1 MRVLNEVRL
10 KPDATGHKVMSK
22 VMMRAALSVAVLAFS
37 SVAMAQAPASQPP
50 ASQADA
56 QSKRRY
62 QVRVME
68 GALVGAVTHGAGQV
82 SRQLQPVGQNLL
94 FLSGAARARGFALD
108 GYGLFFDVEIP
119 AMRESALAIM
129 RTLEPDFAATRRMF
143 DEGRR
148 EFQRLSDERMKVAL
162 NQWLRRLEAQVA
174 PTQRQVRGD
183 DARPVTAADV
193 ADAGAPAAPSAPPLP
208 VPAAPP
214 ADPDLLYTETIK
226 NALIDAM
233 LEYGGVM
240 ALETDEWLTVAARD
254 AEGPLSPAENYDPA
268 TLIIRVKGSDLAAF
282 QAKTLT
288 LEEARKRVEVRQF

>member
-10 KPDATGHKVMSK
+10 KPAAMGQKVMNM
-22 VMMRAALSVAVLAFS
+22 MMRAALGVAALAFS
-37 SVAMAQAPASQPP
+37 SVAIAQSPP
-50 ASQADA
+50 SQADA

-143 DEGRR
+143 EEGRR
-148 EFQRLSDERMKVAL
+148 EFQRLSDERMKVSL

-174 PTQRQVRGD
+174 PTQRQVRDD

-214 ADPDLLYTETIK
+214 ADVLYTETIK

-240 ALETDEWLTVAARD
+240 ALQPDEWLTVAARD

>member
-1 MRVLNEVRL
+1 MPNTTVRL
-10 KPDATGHKVMSK
+10 KPDTTGQKATGQKAMGTVMR
-22 VMMRAALSVAVLAFS
+22 RAALGLAATAFVS
-37 SVAMAQAPASQPP
+37 IAGAQPAQSH
-50 ASQADA
+50 ADA

-68 GALVGAVTHGAGQV
+68 GALVGAVSHGAGQV

-94 FLSGAARARGFALD
+94 FLTGAARARGFALE

-129 RTLEPDFAATRRMF
+129 RQLEPDFAATRRMF
-143 DEGRR
+143 EEGRR
-148 EFQRLSDERMKVAL
+148 EFQRISDERAKTAL
-162 NQWLRRLEAQVA
+162 DQWLRRLEAQVA
-174 PTQRQVRGD
+174 PQGRGG

-193 ADAGAPAAPSAPPLP
+193 NELGTPPAAGAPARPALPP
-208 VPAAPP
+208 PP
-214 ADPDLLYTETIK
+214 ADPDALYTETVK

-240 ALETDEWLTVAARD
+240 ALQPDEWLTVAARD

-268 TLIIRVKGSDLAAF
+268 TLILRVKGSDLAAF
-282 QAKTLT
+282 QAKSVT

>member
-1 MRVLNEVRL
+1 MR
-10 KPDATGHKVMSK
+10 H
-22 VMMRAALSVAVLAFS
+22 AALGIVALAFAA
-37 SVAMAQAPASQPP
+37 VAGAQTQSPVS
-50 ASQADA
+50 SQADA

-129 RTLEPDFAATRRMF
+129 RQLEPDFAATRRMF

-148 EFQRLSDERMKVAL
+148 EFQRLQDERAKMAL
-162 NQWLRRLEAQVA
+162 NQWLRRLEAQVV
-174 PTQRQVRGD
+174 PTGRPGQARGD

-193 ADAGAPAAPSAPPLP
+193 AESGIPPAAGTAAVSLPPF
-208 VPAAPP
+208 P
-214 ADPDLLYTETIK
+214 ADPDVLYTETVK

-240 ALETDEWLTVAARD
+240 ALQPEEWLTVAARD

-282 QAKTLT
+282 QAKTIT

>member
-1 MRVLNEVRL
+1 
-10 KPDATGHKVMSK
+10 
-22 VMMRAALSVAVLAFS
+22 MMRAALGVAALAFS
-37 SVAMAQAPASQPP
+37 SVAMAQTPP
-50 ASQADA
+50 SQADA

-143 DEGRR
+143 EEGRR

-193 ADAGAPAAPSAPPLP
+193 ADAELCRAERAALA
-208 VPAAPP
+208 PAAPP

-226 NALIDAM
+226 NARSTPCSS
-233 LEYGGVM
+233 M
-240 ALETDEWLTVAARD
+240 AASWHSRPTS
-254 AEGPLSPAENYDPA
+254 G
-268 TLIIRVKGSDLAAF
+268 
-282 QAKTLT
+282 
-288 LEEARKRVEVRQF
+288 

>member
-1 MRVLNEVRL
+1 MPNTKVRL
-10 KPDATGHKVMSK
+10 KPDTTGQKAMGKVM
-22 VMMRAALSVAVLAFS
+22 RLAALSVAALAYVS
-37 SVAMAQAPASQPP
+37 SAGAQPAQSR
-50 ASQADA
+50 ADA

-68 GALVGAVTHGAGQV
+68 GALVGAVSHGAGQV

-94 FLSGAARARGFALD
+94 FLTGAARARGFALE

-129 RTLEPDFAATRRMF
+129 RQLEPDFAATRRMF
-143 DEGRR
+143 EEGRR
-148 EFQRLSDERMKVAL
+148 EFQRISDERAKTAL
-162 NQWLRRLEAQVA
+162 DQWLRRLEAQVA
-174 PTQRQVRGD
+174 PQGRGD
-183 DARPVTAADV
+183 NARPVTAADV
-193 ADAGAPAAPSAPPLP
+193 NELVTPTAAGAAARPAPPP
-208 VPAAPP
+208 PP
-214 ADPDLLYTETIK
+214 ADPDLLYTETVK

-240 ALETDEWLTVAARD
+240 ALQPDEWLTVAARD

-268 TLIIRVKGSDLAAF
+268 TLILRVKGSDLAAF
-282 QAKTLT
+282 QAKSVT

>member
-1 MRVLNEVRL
+1 MGHVMRQ
-10 KPDATGHKVMSK
+10 
-22 VMMRAALSVAVLAFS
+22 AALGVVTLAFASVAFGQTQ
-37 SVAMAQAPASQPP
+37 MP

-68 GALVGAVTHGAGQV
+68 GALEGAVTHGAGQV

-94 FLSGAARARGFALD
+94 FLTGEARARGFALD

-129 RTLEPDFAATRRMF
+129 RQLEPDFAATRRMF

-148 EFQRLSDERMKVAL
+148 EFQRLQDERTKMAL
-162 NQWLRRLEAQVA
+162 DQWLRRLEAQVVPPGRPGQGPA
-174 PTQRQVRGD
+174 A
-183 DARPVTAADV
+183 DARPVTAADI
-193 ADAGAPAAPSAPPLP
+193 ADPGLPRAPGTAATAVPVPPAPP
-208 VPAAPP
+208 PP
-214 ADPDLLYTETIK
+214 ADPDVLYTETIK

-240 ALETDEWLTVAARD
+240 ALLPDEWLTIAARD

-282 QAKTLT
+282 QARTLT
-288 LEEARKRVEVRQF
+288 LDEARKRVEVRQF

>member
-1 MRVLNEVRL
+1 MPNTKVRL
-10 KPDATGHKVMSK
+10 KPDTTGQKAMGKVMRLAAFG
-22 VMMRAALSVAVLAFS
+22 VAALAFVS
-37 SVAMAQAPASQPP
+37 SAGAQPAQSR
-50 ASQADA
+50 ADA

-68 GALVGAVTHGAGQV
+68 GALVGAVSHGAGQV

-94 FLSGAARARGFALD
+94 FLTGAARARGFALE

-129 RTLEPDFAATRRMF
+129 RQLEPDFAATRRMF
-143 DEGRR
+143 EEGRR
-148 EFQRLSDERMKVAL
+148 EFQRISDERAKTAL
-162 NQWLRRLEAQVA
+162 DQWLRRLEAQVA
-174 PTQRQVRGD
+174 PQGRGD
-183 DARPVTAADV
+183 NARPVTAADV
-193 ADAGAPAAPSAPPLP
+193 NELATSPAAGAAARPVLPP
-208 VPAAPP
+208 PP
-214 ADPDLLYTETIK
+214 ADPDLLYTETVK

-240 ALETDEWLTVAARD
+240 ALQPDEWLTVAARD

-268 TLIIRVKGSDLAAF
+268 TLILRVKGSDLAAF
-282 QAKTLT
+282 QARSVT

>member
-1 MRVLNEVRL
+1 MGHVMRQ
-10 KPDATGHKVMSK
+10 
-22 VMMRAALSVAVLAFS
+22 AALGVVTLAFASVAFGQT
-37 SVAMAQAPASQPP
+37 QAP

-56 QSKRRY
+56 KSKRRY

-129 RTLEPDFAATRRMF
+129 RQLEPDFAATRRMF
-143 DEGRR
+143 EEGRR
-148 EFQRLSDERMKVAL
+148 EFQRLQDERTKMAL
-162 NQWLRRLEAQVA
+162 TQWLRRLEAQVVPA
-174 PTQRQVRGD
+174 GRPGQGPAD

-193 ADAGAPAAPSAPPLP
+193 ADPGIPPAPGTAAIPAPPP
-208 VPAAPP
+208 PP
-214 ADPDLLYTETIK
+214 ADPDVLYTETIK

-240 ALETDEWLTVAARD
+240 ALQADEWLTVAARD

-282 QAKTLT
+282 HAKTLT
-288 LEEARKRVEVRQF
+288 LDEARKRVEVRQF

>member
-1 MRVLNEVRL
+1 MPNVMR
-10 KPDATGHKVMSK
+10 
-22 VMMRAALSVAVLAFS
+22 RAALGVAAMAFVSVAS
-37 SVAMAQAPASQPP
+37 AQTAQPSP
-50 ASQADA
+50 ADA

-68 GALVGAVTHGAGQV
+68 GALVGAVSHGAGQV

-143 DEGRR
+143 EEGRR
-148 EFQRLSDERMKVAL
+148 EFQRISDERQKTAL
-162 NQWLRRLEAQVA
+162 AQWLSRLEAQIA
-174 PTQRQVRGD
+174 PQVGRQGRGN

-193 ADAGAPAAPSAPPLP
+193 NEVGAAPPSGAALLVPPP
-208 VPAAPP
+208 PP
-214 ADPDLLYTETIK
+214 ADPDALYTETVK

-240 ALETDEWLTVAARD
+240 ALQPDEWLTVAARD

-268 TLIIRVKGSDLAAF
+268 TLILRVKGSDLAAF
-282 QAKTLT
+282 HAKSLS

>member
-1 MRVLNEVRL
+1 MPNTTSPTVMR
-10 KPDATGHKVMSK
+10 KVM
-22 VMMRAALSVAVLAFS
+22 RLAALGVAA
-37 SVAMAQAPASQPP
+37 VAHVSIAGAQPAQSH
-50 ASQADA
+50 ADA

-94 FLSGAARARGFALD
+94 FLTGAARARGFALD

-129 RTLEPDFAATRRMF
+129 RQLEPDFAATRRMF

-148 EFQRLSDERMKVAL
+148 EFQRISDERAKTAL
-162 NQWLRRLEAQVA
+162 DQWLRRLEAQVA
-174 PTQRQVRGD
+174 PQGRGSE
-183 DARPVTAADV
+183 ARPVTAADV
-193 ADAGAPAAPSAPPLP
+193 NELGTPPAAGAAARPALPP
-208 VPAAPP
+208 PP
-214 ADPDLLYTETIK
+214 ADPDVLYTETVK

-240 ALETDEWLTVAARD
+240 ALQPDEWLTVAARD

-268 TLIIRVKGSDLAAF
+268 TLILRVKGSDLAAF
-282 QAKTLT
+282 QSKSVT

>member
-1 MRVLNEVRL
+1 M
-10 KPDATGHKVMSK
+10 TKVMRCA
-22 VMMRAALSVAVLAFS
+22 VLGAVALACAAVAV
-37 SVAMAQAPASQPP
+37 AQTT

-56 QSKRRY
+56 HSKRRY

-94 FLSGAARARGFALD
+94 FLSGLARARGFALD

-129 RTLEPDFAATRRMF
+129 RQLEPDFAATRRMF
-143 DEGRR
+143 EEGRR
-148 EFQRLSDERMKVAL
+148 EFQRIPDERAKVAL

-174 PTQRQVRGD
+174 PAGQVRGD

-193 ADAGAPAAPSAPPLP
+193 AEPAASAAAGAASPPAVPAPAAPPP
-208 VPAAPP
+208 
-214 ADPDLLYTETIK
+214 DPDVLYTATIK
-226 NALIDAM
+226 DALIDAM

-240 ALETDEWLTVAARD
+240 ALQPEEWLTVAARD

-282 QAKTLT
+282 QSKTLS

>member
-1 MRVLNEVRL
+1 MLNTKVRL
-10 KPDATGHKVMSK
+10 KLDTTGEKVMGR
-22 VMMRAALSVAVLAFS
+22 VMRLAALSVAALAYVS
-37 SVAMAQAPASQPP
+37 IAGAQPAQSH
-50 ASQADA
+50 ADA

-68 GALVGAVTHGAGQV
+68 GALVGAVSHGAGQV

-94 FLSGAARARGFALD
+94 FLTGAARARGFALD

-129 RTLEPDFAATRRMF
+129 RQLEPDFAATRRMF
-143 DEGRR
+143 EEGRR
-148 EFQRLSDERMKVAL
+148 EFQRIPDERAKTAL
-162 NQWLRRLEAQVA
+162 DQWLRRLEAQVA
-174 PTQRQVRGD
+174 PQGRGG

-193 ADAGAPAAPSAPPLP
+193 NELATPPAAGAAARPALPPP
-208 VPAAPP
+208 PP
-214 ADPDLLYTETIK
+214 ADPDALYTETVK

-240 ALETDEWLTVAARD
+240 ALQPDEWLTVAARD

-268 TLIIRVKGSDLAAF
+268 TLILRVKGSDLAAF
-282 QAKTLT
+282 QAKSVT

>member
-1 MRVLNEVRL
+1 
-10 KPDATGHKVMSK
+10 
-22 VMMRAALSVAVLAFS
+22 MMRAALGVAALAFS
-37 SVAMAQAPASQPP
+37 SVAMAQTPP
-50 ASQADA
+50 SQADA

-143 DEGRR
+143 EEGRR

-193 ADAGAPAAPSAPPLP
+193 ADAGLRAPSAPLLP
-208 VPAAPP
+208 TRRA

-226 NALIDAM
+226 NAPIDAM

-240 ALETDEWLTVAARD
+240 ALETDEWLTAARD

>member
-10 KPDATGHKVMSK
+10 KPDAMGQKVMSK
-22 VMMRAALSVAVLAFS
+22 VMMRAALGVAALAFS
-37 SVAMAQAPASQPP
+37 SVAMAQTPP
-50 ASQADA
+50 SQADA

-143 DEGRR
+143 EEGRR

-174 PTQRQVRGD
+174 PTQQQVRGD

-208 VPAAPP
+208 VPAAPR
-214 ADPDLLYTETIK
+214 ADPDVLYTETIK